1 MAELKDWR
9 GTPIEV
15 GKPVL
20 THSKNWNHGLGTVQQ
35 IHKNTISVH
44 LEESDYWSWDGKPK
58 TTLVT
63 LPESLTVLTEDMV
76 EMIIR

>member
-1 MAELKDWR
+1 MKDWR
-9 GTPIEV
+9 GTEIEV

-20 THSKNWNHGLGTVQQ
+20 THSKNFGYGLGTVQKL
-35 IHKNTISVH
+35 HKRNLTIN
-44 LEESDYWSWDGKPK
+44 LEESNYWSPDAPK

-63 LPESLTVLTEDMV
+63 IPASVTVLTEDMV

>member
-1 MAELKDWR
+1 MKDWR
-9 GTPIEV
+9 GTEIEV

-20 THSKNWNHGLGTVQQ
+20 THSKNWNHGLGVVSKVTHNRVTVA
-35 IHKNTISVH
+35 
-44 LEESDYWSWDGKPK
+44 LEEHDMCYSKDRKF
-58 TTLVT
+58 LVT